1 MLCTIHCTHLHC
13 ECMYVFAMCN
23 LSYDI
28 QSLKNGIYRIV
39 LYLIY
44 ITPFFQ
50 TFKSHYFCIASIK
63 HSGVALVTEYVKSL
77 TKI

>member
-1 MLCTIHCTHLHC
+1 
-13 ECMYVFAMCN
+13 MYVFAMSN
-23 LSYDI
+23 LSCDI

-39 LYLIY
+39 LYLTY

-50 TFKSHYFCIASIK
+50 FSHYFCIASIK